1 VDAARKVFDSA
12 PYAETRVTDI
22 CAAAG
27 VATGTFYTYFN
38 SKLQIFEEVAAV
50 VLADLSEA
58 PRRRRDNADGDR
70 VAGIEHATR
79 QYFLACR
86 RNAGIALSIE
96 QVRHTDDRIA
106 SERRAAVL
114 AGVKRAERWI
124 VRLQRDGI
132 CDPSLNAWYTALA
145 LHIMTV
151 RVAYDHLLTAGD
163 DVDVDVLVHTVTL
176 VWARTLGLQQV
187 ELS

>member
-1 VDAARKVFDSA
+1 MPRT
-12 PYAETRVTDI
+12 AETRVTDI
-22 CAAAG
+22 CATAG

-50 VLADLSEA
+50 VLADLSNA
-58 PRRRRDNADGDR
+58 PRCGRDVADGDH

-79 QYFLACR
+79 QYFVACR

-96 QVRHTDDRIA
+96 QVRHADDRIA
-106 SERRAAVL
+106 AERRAAVL
-114 AGVKRAERWI
+114 LGVERAKRWI
-124 VRLQRDGI
+124 VRRQREGV
-132 CDPSLNAWYTALA
+132 CDPNLDPWYTALA

-163 DVDVDVLVHTVTL
+163 DVDIDALVRTVTL
-176 VWARTLGLQQV
+176 VWARTLALPRV
-187 ELS
+187 ELP